1 MRLQHRVQVLDR
13 PQVIAELRL
22 ADAAHERRWIGL
34 RIPVH
39 LELRLSARS
48 LQDPRIFGA
57 AASLHH
63 AHPSLEPDTGEES
76 SHEGARL
83 AWPEQEDEPDS
94 RAIIGAMG
102 SVGSRRTSV
111 ARAVLA
117 FTITGLVVLLL
128 VGVAGVLVMRRLGTA
143 EALRQAERI
152 ASVAG
157 RGVVE
162 PRLTEAIM
170 RGDSS
175 SLLTIDEV
183 VSGGVLRGP
192 IARVTIRDPD
202 GRVLYAD
209 DPVLIGSTVAL
220 GASEREALRSE
231 DAVTSE
237 STAGKLAST
246 FEVDLGPLLQVSL
259 PVSTPAGRRL
269 LFQAYIPVDS
279 VTASAEQLWRAF
291 LPVLAVALLALA
303 LLQIPLAL
311 RLARQVRASQQE
323 RELLLR
329 RAIESSD
336 LERRRIAGDLHDG
349 PVQQLAGLAMSLAA
363 AAGSAGPTDP
373 SAGPLREAA
382 SAMRGSV
389 RLLRSAL
396 MGIYPANVRRAGLR
410 TALADLA
417 APLAEQGISAH
428 VDVPPELDLPPE
440 VESLLFRASREAF
453 RNVERHAQARRVSL
467 RVRAENG
474 LVRLEVDDDGIGFSS
489 EGSESSRADGH
500 IGLAL
505 LRDLAGDAG
514 GTLHIDSGEEAGTK
528 VRLEVPL
535 G

>member
-1 MRLQHRVQVLDR
+1 VARC
-13 PQVIAELRL
+13 EEE
-22 ADAAHERRWIGL
+22 ERGHWR
-34 RIPVH
+34 H
-39 LELRLSARS
+39 N
-48 LQDPRIFGA
+48 
-57 AASLHH
+57 
-63 AHPSLEPDTGEES
+63 
-76 SHEGARL
+76 
-83 AWPEQEDEPDS
+83 
-94 RAIIGAMG
+94 RA
-102 SVGSRRTSV
+102 VRSRRASV

-117 FTITGLVVLLL
+117 FTITGLVVLIL

-152 ASVAG
+152 ALVAG
-157 RGVVE
+157 QGVVE
-162 PRLTEAIM
+162 PRLTEGIM

-192 IARVTIRDPD
+192 IARVTIRDRD

-209 DPVLIGSTVAL
+209 DPGLIGSAFAL
-220 GASEREALRSE
+220 GASEREALATG

-237 STAGKLAST
+237 GTADDLESR
-246 FEVDLGPLLQVSL
+246 FEGELGPLLEVSL
-259 PVSTPAGRRL
+259 PVSTQGGRQL
-269 LFQAYIPVDS
+269 LFQAYLSLDS
-279 VTASAEQLWRAF
+279 VTASAEQLWSAF

-349 PVQQLAGLAMSLAA
+349 PVQQLAWLSMSLAA
-363 AAGSAGPTDP
+363 AAGSVGPTDP
-373 SAGPLREAA
+373 SAGPLRDAA

-396 MGIYPANVRRAGLR
+396 MGIYPANVQRAGLR
-410 TALADLA
+410 VALADLA
-417 APLAEQGISAH
+417 APLTEQGISTD
-428 VDVPPELDLPPE
+428 VDVPPDLNLPPE

-453 RNVERHAQARRVSL
+453 RNVERHAQANRVSL

-474 LVRLEVDDDGIGFSS
+474 LVRLEVEDDGIGFAS
-489 EGSESSRADGH
+489 ERSEPSRADGH
-500 IGLAL
+500 IGLPL
-505 LRDLAGDAG
+505 LRDIAGDAG
-514 GTLHIDSGEEAGTK
+514 GTLDIDSAEGRGTR

-535 G
+535 R

>member
-1 MRLQHRVQVLDR
+1 M
-13 PQVIAELRL
+13 PESAWPN
-22 ADAAHERRWIGL
+22 AKRRW
-34 RIPVH
+34 
-39 LELRLSARS
+39 A
-48 LQDPRIFGA
+48 
-57 AASLHH
+57 
-63 AHPSLEPDTGEES
+63 
-76 SHEGARL
+76 
-83 AWPEQEDEPDS
+83 PE
-94 RAIIGAMG
+94 AIIGA
-102 SVGSRRTSV
+102 VDERRTSV

-117 FTITGLVVLLL
+117 FASTGLLVLIL
-128 VGVAGVLVMRRLGTA
+128 VGIAGVLVMRRLGTA

-152 ASVAG
+152 ALVAG

-162 PRLTEAIM
+162 PRLSEGIV

-183 VSGGVLRGP
+183 VSGSLLRGP

-209 DPVLIGSTVAL
+209 DPALIGSTVGL
-220 GASEREALRSE
+220 GASEQKAIRTGE
-231 DAVTSE
+231 AVTNEGTADELE
-237 STAGKLAST
+237 SR
-246 FEVDLGPLLQVSL
+246 FEEDLGPLLEVSL
-259 PVSTPAGRRL
+259 PVSTPAGRPL
-269 LFQAYIPVDS
+269 LFQAYIPLDA

-291 LPVLAVALLALA
+291 LPVLAVALIALA
-303 LLQIPLAL
+303 VVQIPLAL

-349 PVQQLAGLAMSLAA
+349 PVQQLAGLSMSLEA
-363 AAGSAGPTDP
+363 AAGSVGATDP

-396 MGIYPANVRRAGLR
+396 MGIYPANVQRAGLR

-417 APLAEQGISAH
+417 AALTEQGISADI
-428 VDVPPELDLPPE
+428 DVPPTLDLPPE

-453 RNVERHAQARRVSL
+453 RNVERHAQADRVSL

-474 LVRLEVDDDGIGFSS
+474 LALLEVQDDGIGFSS
-489 EGSESSRADGH
+489 ERSEPSRADGH
-500 IGLAL
+500 IGLL
-505 LRDLAGDAG
+505 LLSDLAVDAG
-514 GTLHIDSGEEAGTK
+514 GVLHVDSAEGQGTK
-528 VRLEVPL
+528 VRLEVPIR
-535 G
+535 

>member
-1 MRLQHRVQVLDR
+1 
-13 PQVIAELRL
+13 
-22 ADAAHERRWIGL
+22 
-34 RIPVH
+34 
-39 LELRLSARS
+39 
-48 LQDPRIFGA
+48 
-57 AASLHH
+57 
-63 AHPSLEPDTGEES
+63 
-76 SHEGARL
+76 
-83 AWPEQEDEPDS
+83 
-94 RAIIGAMG
+94 MG
-102 SVGSRRTSV
+102 NRRTSV

-128 VGVAGVLVMRRLGTA
+128 VGVAGVLVMRRLGTT

-152 ASVAG
+152 ALVAG
-157 RGVVE
+157 QGVVE
-162 PRLTEAIM
+162 PRLTEGIM

-192 IARVTIRDPD
+192 IARVTIRDRD

-209 DPVLIGSTVAL
+209 DPVLIGSAFAL
-220 GASEREALRSE
+220 GASEREALATG

-237 STAGKLAST
+237 GTADELESR
-246 FEVDLGPLLQVSL
+246 FEGELGPLLEVSL
-259 PVSTPAGRRL
+259 PVGTQGGRHL
-269 LFQAYIPVDS
+269 LFQAYIPLDS
-279 VTASAEQLWRAF
+279 VTASAEQLWSAF
-291 LPVLAVALLALA
+291 LPVLAAALLALA

-349 PVQQLAGLAMSLAA
+349 PVQQLAGLSMSLSA
-363 AAGSAGPTDP
+363 AAGSVGPTDP

-396 MGIYPANVRRAGLR
+396 MGIYPANVQRAGLR
-410 TALADLA
+410 VALADLA
-417 APLAEQGISAH
+417 APLTELGISTD
-428 VDVPPELDLPPE
+428 VDVPLDLDLPPE

-453 RNVERHAQARRVSL
+453 RNVERHARAKRVSL

-474 LVRLEVDDDGIGFSS
+474 LVRLEVEDDGIGFSS
-489 EGSESSRADGH
+489 ERSEPSRADGH
-500 IGLAL
+500 IGLPL
-505 LRDLAGDAG
+505 LRDIAGDAG
-514 GTLHIDSGEEAGTK
+514 GSLHIDSAEGRGTR

-535 G
+535 P